1 MAQDE
6 NLFDA
11 MPASDNEIE
20 VDFTGTESKGFQI
33 IEGGRYVAKV
43 VEFQKGVSQAGN
55 NQFIWTF
62 KILQGNYKGSEL
74 KFWTALHAK
83 ARWKV
88 AETLEALGIPA
99 FGSVVKVSRADILGR
114 QCIIEVSIDEFEKK
128 IDGKPTMV
136 ESNKID
142 RCYPIK
148 SGAVKEK
155 DDIPIPT
162 EVTQEEAKE
171 TIKAAPKAEAKKEA
185 PAAEKKDE
193 TPEDDGKALFS

>member
-20 VDFTGTESKGFQI
+20 VDFTDTESKGFQI

-62 KILQGNYKGSEL
+62 KILQGNHKGSEL

-128 IDGKPTMV
+128 IDGKMTMV

-155 DDIPIPT
+155 DEIPIPT

-171 TIKAAPKAEAKKEA
+171 TIKAAPKAEVKKEA
-185 PAAEKKDE
+185 PAAEKDE